1 MAMSFLLCVSC
12 MQVGTTL
19 EDSGLGNSLAM
30 EHSVLK
36 SAGGLISSETVVA
49 HASLQMRKCNNRY
62 QETVANLVCFRS
74 QRRHQN
80 KPESVTLARGCM
92 RITAPFSWLKNGL
105 LRDKLMPLISAK
117 NENFQ
122 IDCPSTFLRLP
133 AVIGGFCLSTEYR
146 VAALSCSQRHKDF
159 TGTED
164 EEYKSK

>member
-1 MAMSFLLCVSC
+1 MAVNAAIDLESDDNINPENIRIIK
-12 MQVGTTL
+12 QVGTTL
-19 EDSGLGNSLAM
+19 EDSELGNSLAM
-30 EHSVLK
+30 EQSVLK
-36 SAGGLISSETVVA
+36 NAGGLISSETVVA
-49 HASLQMRKCNNRY
+49 HASLQMRKCHNRC
-62 QETVANLVCFRS
+62 QETVANL
-74 QRRHQN
+74 
-80 KPESVTLARGCM
+80 PESVTLARGCM